1 MLVVAN
7 YLRGLFFVPWA
18 RAQAHDLVSRGGYFV
33 TLLVA
38 GDRAPHETRKT
49 LDYAEAL
56 AERAEGFTD
65 RDSPPIDVYFPPCHV
80 DITERR

>member
-18 RAQAHDLVSRGGYFV
+18 RAHAHDLVYRGGYFA

-38 GDRAPHETRKT
+38 SDRAPHETRRT
-49 LDYAEAL
+49 LGYAEAL
-56 AERAEGFTD
+56 AEGGGRFTD
-65 RDSPPIDVYFPPCHV
+65 RGLPNIDVYLARCQV
-80 DITERR
+80 GITDKR